1 MKTKRTLLKDRM
13 TLKRLVESYGKKDV
27 LNFVRHLNES
37 ITASRYTSL
46 QLANLADMYFEHDD
60 NTLYDV
66 AEQIAKPWNDAL
78 RRVNLE
84 PGIGI
89 SEDLDPDDVRDS
101 GYFPMCIDSA
111 PHYIG
116 IYEDI
121 TYNGIVT
128 TVAPGIRIDE
138 IGRVY
143 PTIYTGESAE
153 IIYVIEEM
161 TPDAFASKFKTLL
174 SYQNKNIDIDDAI
187 NKLFRVIEVE
197 EN

>member
-1 MKTKRTLLKDRM
+1 MKKTTLLRDRK
-13 TLKRLVESYGKKDV
+13 TLKRLVEQYGKKDV

-37 ITASRYTSL
+37 VTGSRYTSL
-46 QLANLADMYFEHDD
+46 QLANLADMYFENDD

-101 GYFPMCIDSA
+101 GYFHMGVDSQA
-111 PHYIG
+111 YYMG
-116 IYEDI
+116 IYDGLD
-121 TYNGIVT
+121 YNGIETAVS
-128 TVAPGIRIDE
+128 PGIRIDK
-138 IGRVY
+138 IGRVC
-143 PTIYTGESAE
+143 PTVFTDEGIY
-153 IIYVIEEM
+153 IIEEM
-161 TPDAFASKFKTLL
+161 TPDSYASKFKTLL
-174 SYQNKNIDIDDAI
+174 SYQNKNRDIDELI

-197 EN
+197 

>member
-1 MKTKRTLLKDRM
+1 MKKTTLLRDRK
-13 TLKRLVESYGKKDV
+13 TLKRLVEQYGKKDV

-37 ITASRYTSL
+37 ATGSRYTSL
-46 QLANLADMYFEHDD
+46 QLADMLDMYYEDD
-60 NTLYDV
+60 DYTLDNV
-66 AEQIAKPWNDAL
+66 AEQIVKPWNNAL
-78 RRVNLE
+78 RRVGLE
-84 PGIGI
+84 PGINVPQ
-89 SEDLDPDDVRDS
+89 DLEAEYVRDY